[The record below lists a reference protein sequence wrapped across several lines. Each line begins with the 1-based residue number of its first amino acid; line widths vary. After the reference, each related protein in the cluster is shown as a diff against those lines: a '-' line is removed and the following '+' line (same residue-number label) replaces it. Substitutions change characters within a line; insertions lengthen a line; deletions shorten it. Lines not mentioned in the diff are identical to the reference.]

1 MKLEEYKEKMFGIS
15 NRYDK
20 KYRGAK
26 YVRRWDD
33 YWNEKQLVAD
43 LSLAGRTDIKSVLDI
58 GTGVGMLPFIY
69 QQRGLEVEGTDI
81 TEEITGKMFIECC
94 ELIKLKRFE
103 LWVKPNQ
110 PMNLTRH
117 YDMIVATRTEFDR
130 QEGWNW
136 EFFITDCFKHC
147 DRIWFKLNEGGS
159 IKKYDTWFKKILFN
173 KKPDGTPIGHW
184 CLKIDK
190 SEWPIS

>member
-1 MKLEEYKEKMFGIS
+1 MKLEEYKEKMFEIS

-20 KYRGAK
+20 KQRGAK
-26 YVRRWDD
+26 YVRRWDGF
-33 YWNEKQLVAD
+33 WNEKQLVAD

-159 IKKYDTWFKKILFN
+159 IKKYDTWFSKILFN

>member
-1 MKLEEYKEKMFGIS
+1 MKLEEYKEKMFEIS

-26 YVRRWDD
+26 YVRRWDGF
-33 YWNEKQLVAD
+33 WNEKQLVAD

-130 QEGWNW
+130 QEG
-136 EFFITDCFKHC
+136 
-147 DRIWFKLNEGGS
+147 
-159 IKKYDTWFKKILFN
+159 
-173 KKPDGTPIGHW
+173 
-184 CLKIDK
+184 
-190 SEWPIS
+190 